1 MKHWKLEYGHRG
13 FEFNKFKKLT
23 GIVVHGNFY
32 SDDVWWRYYTMLHM
46 TGSPTRLITEEH
58 VANLDCIS
66 GGRYYSKE
74 TVNAMETDYLTRIAE
89 LKTEVLSL
97 ALLHDDTEFKNAA
110 QEVISCMHRKR
121 QSTRST
127 RPGKINNKTGIRS

>member
-1 MKHWKLEYGHRG
+1 
-13 FEFNKFKKLT
+13 
-23 GIVVHGNFY
+23 
-32 SDDVWWRYYTMLHM
+32 MLHM
-46 TGSPTRLITEEH
+46 TGSPTRLIAEEH
-58 VANLDCIS
+58 VANLDCIG

-97 ALLHDDTEFKNAA
+97 ALLHDDIEFKNAA

>member
-1 MKHWKLEYGHRG
+1 MKHWKLEYRPRG

-23 GIVVHGNFY
+23 GIVVHGHFY

-89 LKTEVLSL
+89 LKTEVLS
-97 ALLHDDTEFKNAA
+97 
-110 QEVISCMHRKR
+110 
-121 QSTRST
+121 
-127 RPGKINNKTGIRS
+127 